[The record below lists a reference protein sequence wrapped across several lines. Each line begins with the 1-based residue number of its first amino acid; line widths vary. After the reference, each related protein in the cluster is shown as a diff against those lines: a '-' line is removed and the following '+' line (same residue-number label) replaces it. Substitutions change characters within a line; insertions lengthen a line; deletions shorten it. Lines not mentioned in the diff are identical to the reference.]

1 MPRKQL
7 QQLAKPELIE
17 IILRQL
23 ALQALHVELPFGAV
37 WATYLLAGRCS
48 GRPGLACRVQV

>member
-7 QQLAKPELIE
+7 KQLAKPELIE
-17 IILRQL
+17 ILLRQL
-23 ALQALHVELPFGAV
+23 GLQELRVELPFGAV
-37 WATYLLAGRCS
+37 WATYLLAGRCP